1 MSIIKLSRRG
11 GLKHRSTMEEN
22 EEVFFVF
29 VFRGNS
35 NPCGIGQ
42 MSFFS
47 TCVGGAGEDV
57 GLSTCE

>member
-1 MSIIKLSRRG
+1 
-11 GLKHRSTMEEN
+11 MEEN

-29 VFRGNS
+29 VFGGNS